1 MKFNDSFQHLQ
12 HSWHDICSVFYA
24 RYPNPHSKHVLGE
37 DIVQRVLGPDRI
49 LKTTRIFAKTNEVP
63 GWLRKFLP
71 TTTVYIVEESHI
83 DIPNNVITTY
93 SRNIT
98 HNTLLSV
105 EERSVF
111 TVDRDNRELTKVE
124 RRAWIES
131 FFIGLSPVFER
142 FGLARYKSNIQRMHQ
157 GFSSVLNSDNTT
169 GATSVMR
176 SSSRNSGGLLN
187 QPDIPLT
194 KGIKSA
200 L

>member
-1 MKFNDSFQHLQ
+1 MKFNDSFQHLK
-12 HSWHDICSVFYA
+12 HSWHDICAVFYA

-37 DIVQRVLGPDRI
+37 DIVQRTMGPGRI

-63 GWLRKFLP
+63 GWLMKFLP

-83 DIPNNVITTY
+83 DIPNKVITTY

-111 TVDRDNRELTKVE
+111 TVDRDNEELTRVE
-124 RRAWIES
+124 RHAWIES

-142 FGLARYKSNIQRMHQ
+142 FGLSRYKSNIQRMHQ
-157 GFSSVLNSDNTT
+157 GFNSVLNVDDARTT
-169 GATSVMR
+169 TAKR
-176 SSSRNSGGLLN
+176 NSSRNSTGLLH